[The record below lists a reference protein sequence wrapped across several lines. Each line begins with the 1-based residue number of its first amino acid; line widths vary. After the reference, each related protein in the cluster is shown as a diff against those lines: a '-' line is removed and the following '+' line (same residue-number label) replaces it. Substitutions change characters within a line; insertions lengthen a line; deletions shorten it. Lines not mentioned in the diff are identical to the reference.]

1 MTESTFPE
9 MNTTELAK
17 QVSSHG
23 RRAGGRDGRRAMR
36 AKSVPSLPGLVRE
49 IPVYNIIPDE
59 AVELIHEAALTILEE
74 VGCEFRDDQAPAM
87 WKKAGASVDGTRVR
101 IGRELLMH
109 LVGLVPEEF
118 TLHAR
123 NPARSVKIGGRN
135 QVFVPMYGAPYVR
148 DLDNVRR
155 YGTLQDLNNF
165 HKLAH
170 MSPALHSASSII
182 CEPMEVPV
190 PKRHLHIIDS
200 ALRHTDKP
208 FMGIVTSKERAE
220 DVLAMAGIVFGE
232 EFVHENPVVVSITN
246 CNSPLVWDQTM
257 LDAMRVYASHNQP
270 LILAPFALCGASTSA
285 SSVGA
290 VAQVNA
296 EALAGVAFTQ
306 LIRPG
311 SPQIYGQFMVAVD
324 MKTGAPMG
332 GTPEAAHMM
341 FMMGQLA
348 RKYKLPWRTSGFHVG
363 SKINDAQAGYESNML
378 MHAAILSGANYI
390 WHVAGWT
397 EAGLCASYSKFATD
411 AEQLVGWY
419 KYAKGPD
426 FGDFKEAMAAIREV
440 GPAGHFLGTQHTLEH
455 FESAFFMP
463 SLMDFNSFEQ
473 WSAEGSL
480 DHDTRG
486 RNKARAML
494 ADYEAPPMDEDVS
507 AALAAFVAR
516 REGEL
521 PSSVS

>member
-1 MTESTFPE
+1 
-9 MNTTELAK
+9 
-17 QVSSHG
+17 
-23 RRAGGRDGRRAMR
+23 
-36 AKSVPSLPGLVRE
+36 
-49 IPVYNIIPDE
+49 
-59 AVELIHEAALTILEE
+59 
-74 VGCEFRDDQAPAM
+74 
-87 WKKAGASVDGTRVR
+87 
-101 IGRELLMH
+101 
-109 LVGLVPEEF
+109 
-118 TLHAR
+118 
-123 NPARSVKIGGRN
+123 
-135 QVFVPMYGAPYVR
+135 
-148 DLDNVRR
+148 
-155 YGTLQDLNNF
+155 
-165 HKLAH
+165 
-170 MSPALHSASSII
+170 MSPALHSSSSII
-182 CEPMEVPV
+182 CEPMEIAV

-200 ALRHTDKP
+200 ALRFSDKP
-208 FMGIVTSKERAE
+208 FMGIVTAKERAE
-220 DVLAMAGIVFGE
+220 DVMKMAGIVFGDD
-232 EFVHENPVVVSITN
+232 FVKDNPVVVSITN

-363 SKINDAQAGYESNML
+363 SKINDAQAGYEANML

-397 EAGLCASYSKFATD
+397 EAGLCASYSKFVTD

-419 KYAKGPD
+419 KYAKGPN
-426 FGDFKEAMAAIREV
+426 FSDFKEAMAAIREV

-463 SLMDFNSFEQ
+463 SVMDFNSFEQ

-494 ADYEAPPMDEDVS
+494 AEYEAPAMDEGVS
-507 AALAAFVAR
+507 EGI
-516 REGEL
+516 REFIAKREVEL
-521 PSSVS
+521 PNSVS